1 MYYIYRE
8 RERQTDR
15 QTDKETET
23 DRQRHRERAACT
35 WRLRYHATVNP
46 PLNCLQLVDILHR
59 VQIPD
64 RACELQ
70 RWPNQGFVCLLL
82 DGHGVHLPVPP
93 QEPVLLALL
102 VILVV
107 CKSQRRSQRRS
118 SESVT
123 PRHLVSLVNLRGWPR
138 LTPST
143 GLRHPSLDEHAESDA
158 RSVGMAMKVVLMV
171 KRVPLCKVSLPLW
184 LAIRPRCT
192 DQLQGQC
199 LCHCGLPLV
208 PAALT
213 RAAK

>member
-1 MYYIYRE
+1 MLDVWVCAYVLYIYRE
-8 RERQTDR
+8 RDRQTDR

-23 DRQRHRERAACT
+23 DRQRHTERAACT

-143 GLRHPSLDEHAESDA
+143 GLRHPSLDEHA
-158 RSVGMAMKVVLMV
+158 G
-171 KRVPLCKVSLPLW
+171 KRCSE
-184 LAIRPRCT
+184 CGDGHEGGT
-192 DQLQGQC
+192 DGEAGSSLQGVFATVA
-199 LCHCGLPLV
+199 CHSSPLH
-208 PAALT
+208 
-213 RAAK
+213 